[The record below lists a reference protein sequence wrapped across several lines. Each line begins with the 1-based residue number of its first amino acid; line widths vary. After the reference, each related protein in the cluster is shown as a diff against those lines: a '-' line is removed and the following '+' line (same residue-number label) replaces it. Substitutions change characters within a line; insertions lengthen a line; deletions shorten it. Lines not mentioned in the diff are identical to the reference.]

1 MNDRALLRM
10 PIAAESKARKLTE
23 PGQRGSILPW
33 NRLEMDYPGE
43 KCVQELFEEQ
53 VARTPEALAVVDGE
67 RRLSYGELNE
77 KAERLARYLVEGG
90 AGLETRIGIY
100 LRRSLE
106 MMVGILGVL
115 KAGGTYVPL
124 EPGLPNERV
133 RYMAEDAGIEWLLV
147 DSKWM
152 ETLPGVR
159 VVLMDG
165 AGTKNGWL
173 EEAGGSGLD
182 EEVEGVQKMQGV
194 EGARRKVSG
203 ENLAYILYTS
213 GSTGKPKGVM
223 VPHRG
228 LSNYLAHAL
237 AMYLGEE
244 IKGSVVSSPLSFD
257 ATLTTLLPPLL
268 VGKWVDLLPDDETTL
283 SRLAERLF
291 VGGRAIGSAAAA
303 EVEGEAAA
311 KRDFCERVRT
321 DGSGGGMQCVDPIG
335 WKGIGGVGG
344 IGGGAYRARDRE
356 HAVVCVG
363 GGAAVATGEQCGG
376 IVHRRRGIGAGLCEP
391 TGDDGGEVCA
401 QPVQQCGRRAALP
414 DRGQGE
420 VV

>member
-1 MNDRALLRM
+1 M

-291 VGGRAIGSAAAA
+291 VGEGECLFKVTPAHLEALEYEERGVAVSVARHRIVVGGEQLGAQRLRKWKEKLLPNATFVNEYGPTEAVVGCSVWTLSDGKGLEELAGLAAA
-303 EVEGEAAA
+303 
-311 KRDFCERVRT
+311 
-321 DGSGGGMQCVDPIG
+321 P
-335 WKGIGGVGG
+335 
-344 IGGGAYRARDRE
+344 
-356 HAVVCVG
+356 
-363 GGAAVATGEQCGG
+363 
-376 IVHRRRGIGAGLCEP
+376 
-391 TGDDGGEVCA
+391 
-401 QPVQQCGRRAALP
+401 
-414 DRGQGE
+414 
-420 VV
+420 